1 MCFALLVDCTDKC
14 TGQWLW
20 LSESTSKDELPQSRG
35 SLTNN
40 IPSRAIEQANQ
51 EYCKDCCQ
59 SQHLSNAYIVIS
71 VYLNSVRYLILY
83 TRLFMKLN
91 LFEILL
97 YVTFLTTK
105 FSRSMV
111 YRPGICNLGYL
122 PVCSRIPE
130 RKFYD
135 PTQNNGVEQH
145 GEQSSKSL
153 SQ

>member
-1 MCFALLVDCTDKC
+1 
-14 TGQWLW
+14 
-20 LSESTSKDELPQSRG
+20 
-35 SLTNN
+35 
-40 IPSRAIEQANQ
+40 
-51 EYCKDCCQ
+51 
-59 SQHLSNAYIVIS
+59 
-71 VYLNSVRYLILY
+71 
-83 TRLFMKLN
+83 MKLN

-97 YVTFLTTK
+97 YVTLLTTK

-111 YRPGICNLGYL
+111 YRPLIGICNLGYL
-122 PVCSRIPE
+122 PVCSRISE